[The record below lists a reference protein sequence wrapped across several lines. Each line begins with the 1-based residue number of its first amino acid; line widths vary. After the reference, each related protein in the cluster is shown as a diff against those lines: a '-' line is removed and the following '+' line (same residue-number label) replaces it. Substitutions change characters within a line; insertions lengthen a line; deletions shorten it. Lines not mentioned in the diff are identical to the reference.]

1 MDGIEKKDEL
11 EETKPITDLS
21 IDKLNLE
28 ELKGLKEVFS
38 EYGNE
43 MTNTNTV
50 SSSNSA
56 GKSYTKSA
64 QAQRVDHSSYPGM
77 SNSGFATNILF
88 GLIIAFASGA
98 IVSTIYIFMNLGNS
112 VFTL

>member
-28 ELKGLKEVFS
+28 ELKGLKKVFS

-77 SNSGFATNILF
+77 SNNGFATNIIF

>member
-1 MDGIEKKDEL
+1 MDGREKTDEL
-11 EETKPITDLS
+11 EKTKPITDLN

-43 MTNTNTV
+43 MTSTNTV

-56 GKSYTKSA
+56 GKSYTKST

-77 SNSGFATNILF
+77 SNSGFATNIIF

>member
-11 EETKPITDLS
+11 EETKPITDLN

-50 SSSNSA
+50 SSSNSV
-56 GKSYTKSA
+56 GKSYTKST

-77 SNSGFATNILF
+77 SNSGFATNIIF

>member
-1 MDGIEKKDEL
+1 MEEEL
-11 EETKPITDLS
+11 EKTKPITDLN
-21 IDKLNLE
+21 ID
-28 ELKGLKEVFS
+28 GLKLKDLETLRKEILS

-43 MTNTNTV
+43 MTSTNTV

-56 GKSYTKSA
+56 GRSYTNST
-64 QAQRVDHSSYPGM
+64 QAQRVNHSSYPGM
-77 SNSGFATNILF
+77 SNSGFATNIIF

>member
-77 SNSGFATNILF
+77 SNNGFATNIIF

>member
-1 MDGIEKKDEL
+1 MDGREKTDEL
-11 EETKPITDLS
+11 EKTKPITDLN

-43 MTNTNTV
+43 MTSTNTV

-56 GKSYTKSA
+56 GKSYTKST

-77 SNSGFATNILF
+77 SNSGFATNIIF

-98 IVSTIYIFMNLGNS
+98 IVSTIYIFMNLVNS

>member
-21 IDKLNLE
+21 IDKLNWE
-28 ELKGLKEVFS
+28 ELKGLKKVFS

-77 SNSGFATNILF
+77 SNNGFATNIIF

>member
-64 QAQRVDHSSYPGM
+64 QAQNVDHSGHPGM
-77 SNSGFATNILF
+77 SNNGFATNIIF